1 MLRVVESETEEKM
14 VRELVIVPLPK
25 KLYIASVDLES
36 EDEVDKF
43 ESEFKKYLQNKNG
56 FLLSNILK
64 RYHIVFK
71 ISTQRVLYEYNLSDM
86 MRIAHEIKNGK
97 TPTRREFGI
106 IDLIDALTSD
116 RIGLSNVKFVRL
128 KIK

>member
-1 MLRVVESETEEKM
+1 MLQVAEST

-25 KLYIASVDLES
+25 KLYIASINLES

-56 FLLSNILK
+56 FLLSKILK

-71 ISTQRVLYEYNLSDM
+71 ISTQRVLYEYNLNDM

-106 IDLIDALTSD
+106 IDFIDVLTSD

-128 KIK
+128 KTK

>member
-25 KLYIASVDLES
+25 SLCIASADLES
-36 EDEVDKF
+36 DDETDKF
-43 ESEFKKYLQNKNG
+43 ESEFKRYLQNKSN
-56 FLLSNILK
+56 FLLHRILK

-86 MRIAHEIKNGK
+86 VRIAHEIKNGK

-106 IDLIDALTSD
+106 IDFIDALTSD

>member
-1 MLRVVESETEEKM
+1 MLQVAEST

-25 KLYIASVDLES
+25 KLYIASINLES

-56 FLLSNILK
+56 FLLSKILK

-86 MRIAHEIKNGK
+86 VRIAHEIKNGK

-106 IDLIDALTSD
+106 IDFIDALTSD

-128 KIK
+128 KTK